1 MWYAIAIMFVIAII
15 NNIVIHYFE
24 HKENIEAIKKGTS
37 LERTYRG
44 DEIK

>member
-1 MWYAIAIMFVIAII
+1 MWYAITIIVVVAII

-24 HKENIEAIKKGTS
+24 HKENMEAIKKGTS

-44 DEIK
+44 DDVK